1 MKIFVGNLSFDIK
14 ENELRD
20 LFAPYGN
27 VASVSIATDRYTGRP
42 RGFGFV
48 EMESDEA
55 GNAAIEK
62 LNGTTVNSRAITVN
76 EARPQQRQE
85 RGGDGG
91 NFRKY

>member
-27 VASVSIATDRYTGRP
+27 VTSVSIATDRYTGRP

-85 RGGDGG
+85 RGGGG